1 MDMAIAEAPSHPSRP
16 RPQSNKNA
24 CPICGKD
31 KTAWSQKCSSCEA
44 NRQRY
49 LAATTHKQSDPEFL
63 AHVEGRTLQSVGD
76 ELGIS
81 RQAVQ
86 KRIRAA
92 QERVAFLQANPLPLG
107 ASPTH

>member
-1 MDMAIAEAPSHPSRP
+1 MTMAISPAPGQPSRQP
-16 RPQSNKNA
+16 NPSKND
-24 CPICGKD
+24 CPICGQL
-31 KTAWSQKCSSCEA
+31 KTAWSAKCSTCEA

-49 LAATTHKQSDPEFL
+49 LAATNHQQSDPEFL
-63 AHVEGRTLQSVGD
+63 AFVQGRTLQSVGT

-107 ASPTH
+107 ATTPTH